1 MPRFSTAAHMAL
13 LTFAGVKSDVLQRLV
28 WSRLRKRIYRR
39 RLRRSHLLE
48 LGPAE
53 PLGGPPV
60 AD

>member
-1 MPRFSTAAHMAL
+1 MAL